1 MVSIYETV
9 KMVIDL
15 KRMRFPTKFF
25 DIFDMITE
33 GQRRLLPLKIY
44 R

>member
-15 KRMRFPTKFF
+15 KRMRYPTEKFF

-33 GQRRLLPLKIY
+33 GQRRLTS
-44 R
+44 